1 MSNEFSNIKT
11 ADKASIKILWKN
23 KAQETL
29 TCHFNPEKYTIT
41 RTIGW
46 KPQAIKGGDTP
57 ATEFTGGGPSTTSL
71 TLLFDTSLETTVKDV
86 RSITK
91 KLWDATRIE
100 TGGSDT
106 IKTPPN
112 IIFSWGS
119 NWTYEAVITSLSE
132 EFIYFN
138 RDGVPL
144 RSNVSLGLQQIK
156 DDDSFGR
163 QNPTSGAIEGD
174 IYVIREG
181 DRLDLIAAKAYKKP
195 TMWRKIA
202 EFNGI
207 DNPGNLVPGQRLV
220 IPPSRS

>member
-1 MSNEFSNIKT
+1 MSTDFSNIQT
-11 ADKASIKILWKN
+11 ANKATIKILWKN

-46 KPQAIKGGDTP
+46 QPQAIKGGDTP
-57 ATEFTGGGPSTTSL
+57 ATEFTGGGPSTTQL
-71 TLLFDTSLETTVKDV
+71 TLLFDTSLESTATDV

-91 KLWDATRIE
+91 KLWDAARIE
-100 TGGSDT
+100 TGGSDP

-112 IIFSWGS
+112 VMFSWGT
-119 NWTYEAVITSLSE
+119 NWAYEAVITSLSE

-138 RDGVPL
+138 RDGLPL
-144 RSNVSLGLQQIK
+144 RSNVTIGLQQIK

-174 IYVIREG
+174 IYIVREG
-181 DRLDLIAAKAYKKP
+181 DRLDLIAARAYKKP
-195 TMWRKIA
+195 GMWRSIA

-207 DNPGNLVPGQRLV
+207 DSPGSLRPGQRLI
-220 IPPSRS
+220 IPPAKR